1 MYGPRLLVIGSLMTT
16 CFIKVHE
23 LYGKSII
30 SHFING
36 RFKLYWTGMNIIIGR
51 MTEAEDFEYRIQF

>member
-1 MYGPRLLVIGSLMTT
+1 MMIFGLATSV
-16 CFIKVHE
+16 

-51 MTEAEDFEYRIQF
+51 MTEAEDFEYRIQFYQIKGIKD